1 MDFFILKGIVG
12 NHREWELE
20 TTIDA
25 NEIAEWLTE
34 NINLGL
40 GCALLYLAAVF
51 AGQKY
56 MQNQPR
62 YVSSALH

>member
-1 MDFFILKGIVG
+1 MG

-20 TTIDA
+20 TTFDG
-25 NEIAEWLTE
+25 NEVAEWLTE

-40 GCALLYLAAVF
+40 ACALVYLAAVF

-56 MQNQPR
+56 MENQPR
-62 YVSSALH
+62 LAIIYCFLNKIL